1 MIQRNGYTS
10 GMKTAVSLPD
20 DLFKGAENLRR
31 RLKISRSEVYRRAIA
46 EYLLRH
52 SPDQIREAL
61 DQSRLR
67 TVVCVPLTSNLRWAE
82 APGNTLLRA
91 RGTGL
96 PKDSVAN
103 VTQLVALDKESL
115 TERVGRL
122 SESALGLLF
131 SGIDLLFGRG

>member
-61 DQSRLR
+61 DGAVAGIGQEKDDFFRVAGRRLLKR
-67 TVVCVPLTSNLRWAE
+67 AE
-82 APGNTLLRA
+82 W
-91 RGTGL
+91 
-96 PKDSVAN
+96 
-103 VTQLVALDKESL
+103 
-115 TERVGRL
+115 
-122 SESALGLLF
+122 
-131 SGIDLLFGRG
+131 